1 MSKNLHNIDK
11 FFKDRIERFEDEPS
25 SNVWNEID
33 KQLDKKQVV
42 SISKS
47 YYKLKLAAALLLL
60 VSFGMAM
67 YIFQMRKN
75 NNELVEKNNIEI
87 PLKTNTEVTKENVKA
102 LNQPDTAND
111 SEKDKDNFLKKTPM
125 SVDTSNQNEQ
135 FTENED
141 EEAIGIL
148 TEKSNKQ
155 SWKKIDL
162 AEKVR
167 RKIKFV
173 NSEDKNEPIVKSI
186 EKDKAA
192 KIVNKT
198 NKKQRPEL
206 AGSDGVNNKYIA
218 LIPLL
223 FPTPQIQRQ
232 QLFTIPIL
240 NHEAIM
246 PEAIPGNFSMIEDTK
261 NIKKNNKKQNNKPS
275 KYSKES
281 SFSATVFFSPDIVGY
296 DIKSDHP
303 RFRDDDKDEIK
314 KKEEPKFSSTFGIL
328 VGYKVNKNWAL
339 QSGATIFT
347 RGTNINSKT
356 IYARPDVD
364 GNVNFRLSCF
374 SGSSFIPSK
383 SGNHPIDGD
392 STNASAKNSLQYIG
406 IPLVLQYNISKGKL
420 SIKPGIGVAFNF
432 LLKNKI
438 ETVIDAASGKESAST
453 NVQGLKLSYFN
464 GSISV
469 GADYSLNKKI
479 ALSFAPTARFA
490 LSTINKGEPVKTT
503 LNSVGFA
510 TGLTYNF

>member
-186 EKDKAA
+186 EKIRPQKLLIKRIKSSGRNWLAA
-192 KIVNKT
+192 TALIINILLLFRYYS
-198 NKKQRPEL
+198 QRPKSNDSNYL
-206 AGSDGVNNKYIA
+206 RY
-218 LIPLL
+218 L
-223 FPTPQIQRQ
+223 FSIMKPSCQRQ
-232 QLFTIPIL
+232 FQ
-240 NHEAIM
+240 AI
-246 PEAIPGNFSMIEDTK
+246 
-261 NIKKNNKKQNNKPS
+261 
-275 KYSKES
+275 
-281 SFSATVFFSPDIVGY
+281 
-296 DIKSDHP
+296 
-303 RFRDDDKDEIK
+303 FR
-314 KKEEPKFSSTFGIL
+314 
-328 VGYKVNKNWAL
+328 
-339 QSGATIFT
+339 
-347 RGTNINSKT
+347 
-356 IYARPDVD
+356 
-364 GNVNFRLSCF
+364 
-374 SGSSFIPSK
+374 
-383 SGNHPIDGD
+383 
-392 STNASAKNSLQYIG
+392 
-406 IPLVLQYNISKGKL
+406 
-420 SIKPGIGVAFNF
+420 
-432 LLKNKI
+432 
-438 ETVIDAASGKESAST
+438 
-453 NVQGLKLSYFN
+453 
-464 GSISV
+464 
-469 GADYSLNKKI
+469 
-479 ALSFAPTARFA
+479 
-490 LSTINKGEPVKTT
+490 
-503 LNSVGFA
+503 
-510 TGLTYNF
+510 